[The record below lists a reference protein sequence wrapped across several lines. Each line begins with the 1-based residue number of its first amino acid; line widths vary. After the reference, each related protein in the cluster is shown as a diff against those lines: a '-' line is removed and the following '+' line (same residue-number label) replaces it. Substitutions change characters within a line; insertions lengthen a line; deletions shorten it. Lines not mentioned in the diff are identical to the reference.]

1 MSSTRRPDGAGD
13 MAQRPGDL
21 PHEPDVVGTAPRPP
35 LPEDAMPGALG
46 APPLWQALW
55 IAAVATVRLREGV
68 PLERG
73 LAQATAQIGALV
85 AAPLHPRA
93 AAAAKDVAFTA
104 ARQRALTDAL
114 IARLASRPPAP
125 PLHAL
130 LGVALAQLIVQRH
143 AAYAVVDQAVRA
155 ARQDDATAAASG
167 FVNAVLRNALRQFDT
182 LVEEAGR
189 DDCVRFN
196 LPRWWLDR
204 LRQDHPAD
212 WRHVAE
218 LQRQPPPLVLRVNPL
233 RGTREEALARLRA
246 AGVSAVAVGASGVRL
261 DPPRAVDDIPGFVD
275 GLFAVQ
281 DAGAQM
287 AAPLLDVADGMRV
300 LDACAAPGGKT
311 AHLAALAAI
320 DLVAVDSD
328 PQRARRIDEN
338 LVRLGTHPGARV
350 RVFIDD
356 VAAAAQAGR
365 LPHERYERI
374 LLDAPCTASGIVR
387 RHPDIPWLRR
397 PEDIAQLAT
406 QQRRLLDTLWP
417 LLAPAGRLLY
427 AVCSVFEDEGAAQVA
442 AFVARWPDAR
452 LRSMPLAG
460 GRDVPTLQL
469 LPADAGVPE
478 GVPAPERALPAV
490 HDGFFYALIE
500 KNG

>member
-1 MSSTRRPDGAGD
+1 MSAPGPFSGTDSSARAAEARQVSRSDAAG
-13 MAQRPGDL
+13 GD
-21 PHEPDVVGTAPRPP
+21 AP
-35 LPEDAMPGALG
+35 G

-55 IAAVATVRLREGV
+55 IAAVASLRLRDGV
-68 PLERG
+68 SLERG
-73 LAQATAQIGALV
+73 LSQAGAQIGALLGST
-85 AAPLHPRA
+85 LHPRA

-114 IARLASRPPAP
+114 IARLASRPPPA

-130 LGVALAQLIVQRH
+130 LGVALAQLVVQRH

-155 ARQDDATAAASG
+155 ARQDDATAGASG
-167 FVNAVLRNALRQFDT
+167 FVNAVLRNALRRFDP
-182 LVEEAGR
+182 LLDEARR

-204 LRQDHPAD
+204 LRHDHPD
-212 WRHVAE
+212 HWRRIVE
-218 LQRQPPPLVLRVNPL
+218 VQRLPPPLVLRVNPL
-233 RGTREEALARLRA
+233 RGTLDEALARLRA
-246 AGVSAVAVGASGVRL
+246 AGVAAVAVGASGVRL
-261 DPPRAVDDIPGFVD
+261 EVPRAVDEVPGFAE
-275 GLFAVQ
+275 GWFAVQ
-281 DAGAQM
+281 DAGAQL
-287 AAPLLDVADGMRV
+287 AAPLLDVADGMQV

-328 PQRARRIDEN
+328 AQRTRRIEDN
-338 LVRLGTHPGARV
+338 LARLGTYAGARV
-350 RVFIDD
+350 QVCIDD
-356 VAAAAQAGR
+356 VAAAAAAGR
-365 LPHERYERI
+365 LPHRRYDRI

-397 PEDIAQLAT
+397 PEDVAQLAT
-406 QQRRLLDTLWP
+406 QQRRLLDGLWP

-427 AVCSVFEDEGAAQVA
+427 AVCSVFADEGVAQVA
-442 AFVARWPDAR
+442 DFVARWPDAR
-452 LRSMPLAG
+452 LQPLPALDG
-460 GRDVPTLQL
+460 HGTPMLQL
-469 LPADAGVPE
+469 LPADADVP
-478 GVPAPERALPAV
+478 GGATAPDGALPAV

>member
-1 MSSTRRPDGAGD
+1 MSAPGPFSGTNSGARGAEARQVSRSDAAGGD
-13 MAQRPGDL
+13 
-21 PHEPDVVGTAPRPP
+21 AP
-35 LPEDAMPGALG
+35 G

-55 IAAVATVRLREGV
+55 IAAVASLRLRDGV
-68 PLERG
+68 SLERG
-73 LAQATAQIGALV
+73 LSQASAQIGALLGST
-85 AAPLHPRA
+85 LHPRA

-114 IARLASRPPAP
+114 IAKLASRPPPA

-130 LGVALAQLIVQRH
+130 LGVALAQLVAQRH

-155 ARQDDATAAASG
+155 ARQDDATAGASG
-167 FVNAVLRNALRQFDT
+167 FVNAVLRNALRQFDP
-182 LVEEAGR
+182 LLDEARR

-204 LRQDHPAD
+204 LRHDHPD
-212 WRHVAE
+212 HWRRIVE
-218 LQRQPPPLVLRVNPL
+218 VQRLPPPLVLRVNPL
-233 RGTREEALARLRA
+233 RGTRDEALARLRA
-246 AGVSAVAVGASGVRL
+246 AGAAAAAVGASGVRL
-261 DPPRAVDDIPGFVD
+261 EVPRAVDEIPGFAE
-275 GLFAVQ
+275 GWFAVQ
-281 DAGAQM
+281 DAGAQL

-328 PQRARRIDEN
+328 AQRARRIEDN
-338 LVRLGTHPGARV
+338 LARLGTHAGARV
-350 RVFIDD
+350 RVCIDD
-356 VAAAAQAGR
+356 VAAAAAAGR
-365 LPHERYERI
+365 LPHPRYDRI

-406 QQRRLLDTLWP
+406 QQRRLLDGLWP

-427 AVCSVFEDEGAAQVA
+427 AVCSVFADEGVAQVA
-442 AFVARWPDAR
+442 DFVARWPDAR
-452 LRSMPLAG
+452 LQPLPAQEEHG
-460 GRDVPTLQL
+460 APTLQL
-469 LPADAGVPE
+469 LPADADVP
-478 GVPAPERALPAV
+478 GGATAADGALPAV

>member
-1 MSSTRRPDGAGD
+1 MSRSPEPRGDG
-13 MAQRPGDL
+13 Q
-21 PHEPDVVGTAPRPP
+21 
-35 LPEDAMPGALG
+35 G

-55 IAAVATVRLREGV
+55 IAAVASLRLRDGV

-73 LAQATAQIGALV
+73 LAQAGAQIGPLLGTA
-85 AAPLHPRA
+85 LHPRA

-114 IARLASRPPAP
+114 IARLTTRPPAP
-125 PLHAL
+125 PVHAL

-143 AAYAVVDQAVRA
+143 ADYAVVDQSVRA

-167 FVNAVLRNALRQFDT
+167 FVNAVLRNALRRFDA
-182 LVEEAGR
+182 LVKEARR

-196 LPRWWLDR
+196 LPRWWLDH
-204 LRQDHPAD
+204 LRQDHPQH
-212 WRHVAE
+212 WRQAVE
-218 LQRQPPPLVLRVNPL
+218 VQRVTPPLVLRINPL
-233 RGTREEALARLRA
+233 RGTRVEALARLRA
-246 AGVSAVAVGASGVRL
+246 AGVAAVAVGTSGVRL
-261 DPPRAVDDIPGFVD
+261 DVPRAVEDIPGFAE

-281 DAGAQM
+281 DAGAQL

-320 DLVAVDSD
+320 DLVAVESD
-328 PQRARRIDEN
+328 AQRARRIEDN
-338 LVRLGTHPGARV
+338 LARLGSHPGARV
-350 RVFIDD
+350 RVCIDD
-356 VAAAAQAGR
+356 VAAAAAAGR
-365 LPHERYERI
+365 LPHRCFDRI

-387 RHPDIPWLRR
+387 RHPDVPWLRR

-406 QQRRLLDTLWP
+406 QQRRLLDALWP

-427 AVCSVFEDEGAAQVA
+427 AVCSVFADEGAMQVA
-442 AFVARWPDAR
+442 DFVARWPDAR
-452 LRSMPLAG
+452 LRPLSSG
-460 GRDVPTLQL
+460 DGHTVPMLQL
-469 LPADAGVPE
+469 LPADVELSGGAV
-478 GVPAPERALPAV
+478 APPSDALPAV

-500 KNG
+500 NNG

>member
-1 MSSTRRPDGAGD
+1 MSSARRPDGEGD
-13 MAQRPGDL
+13 SAQRPGDL
-21 PHEPDVVGTAPRPP
+21 PRETDAVGTAPGRR
-35 LPEDAMPGALG
+35 LPEAAVSGAPG

-55 IAAVATVRLREGV
+55 IAAVASLKLREGV

-73 LAQATAQIGALV
+73 LTQAGAQIGALLGST
-85 AAPLHPRA
+85 LHPRA

-114 IARLASRPPAP
+114 IARLASRPPPA

-130 LGVALAQLIVQRH
+130 LGVALAQLVVQRH

-182 LVEEAGR
+182 LIEEAGR

-204 LRQDHPAD
+204 LRQDHPED

-233 RGTREEALARLRA
+233 RGTRDEALARLRS

-261 DPPRAVDDIPGFVD
+261 DPPRAVDDIPGFAE

-281 DAGAQM
+281 DAGAQL

-328 PQRARRIDEN
+328 AQRARRIEDN
-338 LVRLGTHPGARV
+338 LARLGTHPGARV
-350 RVFIDD
+350 RICIDD
-356 VAAAAQAGR
+356 VAAAAAAGR
-365 LPHERYERI
+365 LPHQRYERI

-417 LLAPAGRLLY
+417 MLAPAGRLLY

-452 LRSMPLAG
+452 LRPMPLAD

-469 LPADAGVPE
+469 LPADAVVPE
-478 GVPAPERALPAV
+478 GVLAPERALPAV

>member
-1 MSSTRRPDGAGD
+1 MSRSDAAG
-13 MAQRPGDL
+13 GD
-21 PHEPDVVGTAPRPP
+21 AP
-35 LPEDAMPGALG
+35 G

-55 IAAVATVRLREGV
+55 IAAVASLRLRDGV
-68 PLERG
+68 SLERG
-73 LAQATAQIGALV
+73 LSQAGAQIGALLGST
-85 AAPLHPRA
+85 LHPRA

-114 IARLASRPPAP
+114 IARLASRPPPA

-130 LGVALAQLIVQRH
+130 LGVALAQLVVQRH

-155 ARQDDATAAASG
+155 ARQDDATAGASG
-167 FVNAVLRNALRQFDT
+167 FVNAVLRNALRQFDP
-182 LVEEAGR
+182 LLDEARR

-204 LRQDHPAD
+204 LRHDHPD
-212 WRHVAE
+212 HWRRIVE
-218 LQRQPPPLVLRVNPL
+218 VQRLPPPLVLRVNPL
-233 RGTREEALARLRA
+233 RGTRDEALARLRA
-246 AGVSAVAVGASGVRL
+246 AGVAAAAVGASGVRL
-261 DPPRAVDDIPGFVD
+261 EVPRAVDEIPGFAE
-275 GLFAVQ
+275 GWFAVQ
-281 DAGAQM
+281 DAGAQL

-328 PQRARRIDEN
+328 AQRARRIEDN
-338 LVRLGTHPGARV
+338 LARLGTHAGTRV
-350 RVFIDD
+350 QVCIDD
-356 VAAAAQAGR
+356 VATAAAAGR
-365 LPHERYERI
+365 LPHQRYDRI

-406 QQRRLLDTLWP
+406 QQRRLLDALWP

-427 AVCSVFEDEGAAQVA
+427 AVCSVFADEGAAQVA
-442 AFVARWPDAR
+442 DFVARRPDAR
-452 LRSMPLAG
+452 LRPLT
-460 GRDVPTLQL
+460 GRDGRSVPTLQL
-469 LPADAGVPE
+469 LPADAD
-478 GVPAPERALPAV
+478 APEVAVAPEPALPAV